1 MSWFQM
7 STPDPFK
14 SQFHKTFISLLTGSL
29 SNFARDVPAGKTYHT
44 CGNTQLYYFYMGIP
58 NIIYC

>member
-1 MSWFQM
+1 MSWLQM

-29 SNFARDVPAGKTYHT
+29 SNFARDVPAGKNLSH
-44 CGNTQLYYFYMGIP
+44 MW
-58 NIIYC
+58 